1 MLRHVPIVDPEAF
14 VAVEFSTW
22 AAAVFAGGFS
32 YSLVDMTGRVSRG
45 SVRGVLLFWLVRCV
59 CGGNEVTGAGG
70 IFDDESC

>member
-1 MLRHVPIVDPEAF
+1 MLPRVPIVDPGGF
-14 VAVEFSTW
+14 VALDFSRSDV
-22 AAAVFAGGFS
+22 AVFTGVFS
-32 YSLVDMTGRVSRG
+32 YILVDMTGRVSRG